1 MQKRSSTPQICK
13 FTGCSRR
20 VKTRGYCN
28 GHYQQHKAG
37 AELRP
42 LQEKRGSDGRLLG
55 TGTCSFLGC
64 ENPLSSWGL
73 CDGHYQQKRAG
84 KNLTPLQVIRHGCS
98 VPRCNLPHE
107 AHGYC
112 RKHYDKWR
120 AHGDP
125 EAKTCRDPLSIED
138 RGDHLAVPL
147 GGKNGEGLI
156 ALISHSDRESIEGIR
171 WWATGEKNP
180 KERYAACKIDGLR
193 VLMHR
198 LLLGLAREDPR
209 QGDHINGN
217 RLDNRRENLRI
228 VTFPE
233 QMQNKKPWGKSG
245 HRNCFWEE
253 KKQLWRVIVIKDK
266 KRHYGGRHKDLND
279 AIEAARLLRE
289 KLFSHANEERAE
301 R

>member
-1 MQKRSSTPQICK
+1 MMPKCT
-13 FTGCSRR
+13 FAGCNREIKS
-20 VKTRGYCN
+20 RGYCA
-28 GHYQQHKAG
+28 GHYQQLKAG
-37 AELRP
+37 KELQP
-42 LQEKRGSDGRLLG
+42 LRHFARRGQYKEYR
-55 TGTCSFLGC
+55 CSFSGC
-64 ENPLSSWGL
+64 DREASVGGL

-84 KNLTPLQVIRHGCS
+84 KKLEPLRVVRHGCS
-98 VPRCNLPHE
+98 VAGCTKPHE

-120 AHGDP
+120 SHGDA
-125 EAKTCRDPLSIED
+125 EALTNRDPLAPED

-147 GGKNGEGLI
+147 GGKNGKGLV
-156 ALISHSDRESIEGIR
+156 ALISHSDRERIEDIR

-180 KERYAACKIDGLR
+180 TERYAACKIDGLR
-193 VLMHR
+193 VTMHR
-198 LLLGLAREDPR
+198 LLLGLSRDDPR
-209 QGDHINGN
+209 QGDHENGN

-253 KKQLWRVIVIKDK
+253 KKQLWRVIVTKSG
-266 KRHYGGRHKDLND
+266 KRHSGGRHKNIDD

-289 KLFSHANEERAE
+289 KLFSHANEGRVALEAG
-301 R
+301 